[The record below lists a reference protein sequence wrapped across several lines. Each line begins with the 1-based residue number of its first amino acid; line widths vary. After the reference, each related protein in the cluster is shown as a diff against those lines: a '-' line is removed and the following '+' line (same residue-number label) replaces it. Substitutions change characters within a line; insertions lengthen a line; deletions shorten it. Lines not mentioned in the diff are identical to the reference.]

1 MDIYKLT
8 VHQCGC
14 GYRTG
19 DYGNAN
25 RHKKGACGHEMV
37 KKEMRFVSEEDHL
50 AALGNT
56 SPNVGNVSTYIANNT
71 DNSTNTNNTHIGD
84 VNNNITNNITLM
96 LPERTTKEDFIEYL
110 ETLGR
115 LGFRTPEQIATMP
128 GKMLMFT
135 RDAKKLPGALV
146 ERDKK
151 IIEKLPDGTER
162 VMGKKKAIQTYT
174 HEAVDAL
181 CLRPPAD
188 GIIDFFETERG
199 FKRTKISLQDAAK
212 LRVTN
217 PRGYHQGVPDDV
229 KFRHQKIESHTEK
242 YLDKITSENKTNG
255 FL

>member
-1 MDIYKLT
+1 MEVYKFT
-8 VHQCGC
+8 VYTCGC
-14 GYRTG
+14 GYKTG
-19 DYGNAN
+19 NASNAN
-25 RHKKGACGHEMV
+25 RHTKVSCGHEMV

-50 AALGNT
+50 AALGST
-56 SPNVGNVSTYIANNT
+56 PQVGNVSTYIANNT
-71 DNSTNTNNTHIGD
+71 DNSTNNTHIGD

-217 PRGYHQGVPDDV
+217 PRGYHQSVPDDV

-242 YLDKITSENKTNG
+242 YLDKITNENKTNG

>member
-1 MDIYKLT
+1 MNIETHKFHVYA
-8 VHQCGC
+8 CGC
-14 GYRTG
+14 GFKSTHP
-19 DYGNAN
+19 GNAS
-25 RHKKGACGHEMV
+25 RHKKVSCGHLMKDEI
-37 KKEMRFVSEEDHL
+37 KEFVLKEDHL
-50 AALGNT
+50 ASHGNT
-56 SPNVGNVSTYIANNT
+56 SPTLGNVSTYIANNT
-71 DNSTNTNNTHIGD
+71 DNRIDNTHID
-84 VNNNITNNITLM
+84 NSIHTVNINLT
-96 LPERTTKEDFIEYL
+96 LPERTTKEDFVEYL
-110 ETLGR
+110 ETLEH
-115 LGFRTPEQIATMP
+115 LGYRAPEQVATMP

-162 VMGKKKAIQTYT
+162 LMGKKKAIQTYT

-188 GIIDFFETERG
+188 GVIDFLETERG
-199 FKRTKISLQDAAK
+199 FKRTKMSLQDAAK

-242 YLDKITSENKTNG
+242 ALDKITNENKTNG
-255 FL
+255 FM